1 MKRLKPHLK
10 ELNKKKS
17 SLTYTKKST
26 RIDSLSFAKLNTYYI
41 EATSAFQNQA
51 LTSSEVCLRAPL
63 DDCELSKPSY
73 LTYQQIRQT
82 RKGIHAVFYLVHKT

>member
-1 MKRLKPHLK
+1 MTGSVFQTDK
-10 ELNKKKS
+10 ESS

-51 LTSSEVCLRAPL
+51 LTSPEVCSRAPL

-82 RKGIHAVFYLVHKT
+82 RKGIRAVFFIIYKP